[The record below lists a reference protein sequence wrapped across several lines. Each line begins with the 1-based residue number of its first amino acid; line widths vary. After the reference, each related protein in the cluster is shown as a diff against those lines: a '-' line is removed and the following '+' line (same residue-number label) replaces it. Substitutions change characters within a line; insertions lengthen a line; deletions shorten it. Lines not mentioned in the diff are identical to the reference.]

1 MCAFI
6 LGIEDFKWLA
16 ILFLL
21 IIGLIFITNVWVAAP
36 FLILL
41 GALGGFLVVPMNA
54 LLQHRGYT
62 LLTAGRSVAV
72 QGFNENAGM
81 LVMLA
86 VYATAIAWDLPL
98 KALILSFGV
107 LVAAGMAL
115 VYGMFRLTSG
125 AQQRV

>member
-1 MCAFI
+1 MP
-6 LGIEDFKWLA
+6 LGI
-16 ILFLL
+16 
-21 IIGLIFITNVWVAAP
+21 
-36 FLILL
+36 
-41 GALGGFLVVPMNA
+41 ALGLMIPVLLLVESVALAAALLVLVGGLAGYFVVPMNA